1 MKKLLF
7 LTALTVSVAMVQAE
21 EAATDVAE
29 AAAETAPAAEPAPT
43 PTERMTVAFVGSDRI
58 TVRPGDGRDK
68 SIEPTRFRVT
78 PETVITINGQPGEL
92 SQLKFGH
99 KVMITPMADQPDVAA
114 SITR

>member
-7 LTALTVSVAMVQAE
+7 LTALAISVAMVQAE
-21 EAATDVAE
+21 EVTTEAAP

-58 TVRPGDGRDK
+58 SVRPGDGRDK

-99 KVMITPMADQPDVAA
+99 RVVITPVAGQPDVAA
-114 SITR
+114 QISR

>member
-7 LTALTVSVAMVQAE
+7 LTALAVSVAMVH
-21 EAATDVAE
+21 ATDVAE

-58 TVRPGDGRDK
+58 SVRPGDGRDK

-99 KVMITPMADQPDVAA
+99 KVVITPMAGQPDVAA